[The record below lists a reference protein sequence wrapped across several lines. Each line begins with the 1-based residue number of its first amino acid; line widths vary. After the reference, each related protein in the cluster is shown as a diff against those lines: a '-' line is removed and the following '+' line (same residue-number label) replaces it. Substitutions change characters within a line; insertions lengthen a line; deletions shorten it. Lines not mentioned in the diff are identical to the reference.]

1 MFKKLTTQQIA
12 FGAVIAAVYVA
23 LTLIN
28 PLAFGEIQFRFS
40 EILVLLC
47 FYNPI
52 FCIPMIIGCLVANL
66 LGSPYGLIDVV
77 LGTLGTALAVY
88 PMSRIKNIWLSSL
101 LPVITN
107 AVLVGIMLA
116 FVFEVPF
123 PLWQCMVFVGIGQ
136 FVVITII
143 GVPLFKFILEKN
155 KAFMGI
161 IRRGEIKST

>member
-1 MFKKLTTQQIA
+1 MFKKPSVQQIA

-40 EILVLLC
+40 EILVLFC

-52 FCIPMIIGCLVANL
+52 FCIPMIIGCLIANL
-66 LGSPYGLIDVV
+66 LGSPYGLIDVL
-77 LGTLGTALAVY
+77 LGTLGTALAVF
-88 PMSRIKNIWLSSL
+88 PMSRIKNIWVSSL
-101 LPVITN
+101 LPVFTN
-107 AVLVGIMLA
+107 AVLVGIMIKMI
-116 FVFEVPF
+116 FEAPF
-123 PLWQCMVFVGIGQ
+123 PLWQCMVFVGVGQ
-136 FVVITII
+136 FVVITVI
-143 GVPLFKFILEKN
+143 GVPLFKFVLEKN